1 MEVSVEI
8 PNTAE
13 TMENITANIDSNGN
27 DKQEE
32 DHDTIEDNIN
42 EAASEDSGMSSV
54 DNHNLSGK
62 NNYSL
67 TGPDDNDAGRMSE
80 MQQLAV
86 ILKNQYLTQMHT
98 TQSNIFNI
106 FCFVIVVL
114 NTLSFISNSF
124 SFEEIKHVLN
134 NASKR

>member
-62 NNYSL
+62 NNHYNIFL

-86 ILKNQYLTQMHT
+86 I
-98 TQSNIFNI
+98 
-106 FCFVIVVL
+106 
-114 NTLSFISNSF
+114 
-124 SFEEIKHVLN
+124 
-134 NASKR
+134 